1 MAINP
6 RTLAIEDALQAFLD
20 TILDRQIR
28 SIVQAWALAWDQT
41 EAALE
46 AAMMELAQATQTGR
60 VTRTQV
66 IRSQRAQAAMEQL
79 GAALEQAAART
90 GTVITADLAAVIE
103 QAVGAEVGMIESQL
117 TGTRR
122 AELRANLVRADPGQI
137 SAMIERAA
145 QQITAT
151 TLPLAP
157 ETYAA
162 VRAEL
167 LRGISVGENPRQ
179 AARRMGGD
187 AEDRTNFGLS
197 RAMTIAR
204 TEILDAARQAQFWA
218 DQDNTEVL
226 AGWVWTAHLD
236 PRTCRSCIA
245 QHGWVHDVDEPGPL
259 DHQNGR
265 CARVPKTK
273 SWEELGFE
281 GIKDP
286 PDNIPDAERWFVNLT
301 EAQQRSI
308 LTDRGYDA
316 WRRGEYSVQDW
327 SARRTVDGWRDS
339 YGVSRPPQEQG
350 RIREG

>member
-1 MAINP
+1 MAINR
-6 RTLAIEDALQAFLD
+6 RTLAIEAELQAFLD
-20 TILDRQIR
+20 TILDRQTR
-28 SIVQAWALAWDQT
+28 HIVEAWALAWDQT

-66 IRSQRAQAAMEQL
+66 IRSQRAQAAMGQL

-90 GTVITADLAAVIE
+90 GTVITSDLAAVIE

-122 AELRANLVRADPGQI
+122 AELRANLVRADPRQI
-137 SAMIERAA
+137 SAMVERATE
-145 QQITAT
+145 QITAT

-162 VRAEL
+162 VRADL

-179 AARRMGGD
+179 AARRMVRA

-204 TEILDAARQAQFWA
+204 TEMLDAARQAQVLA
-218 DQDNTEVL
+218 DQANTEVL
-226 AGWVWTAHLD
+226 SGWVWTAHLD
-236 PRTCRSCIA
+236 PRTCRSCVA
-245 QHGWVHDVDEPGPL
+245 QHGKLHPIDEPGPL

-281 GIKDP
+281 GINDP
-286 PDNIPDAERWFVNLT
+286 PDTTPDAEAWFKSLS
-301 EAQQRSI
+301 EDQQRSI
-308 LTDRGYDA
+308 LTDRGYEA
-316 WRRGEYSVQDW
+316 WKRGDYPMSDW
-327 SARRTVDGWRDS
+327 SARRTTEGWRDS
-339 YGVSRPPQEQG
+339 YGVSRPPRVVRSE
-350 RIREG
+350 

>member
-6 RTLAIEDALQAFLD
+6 RTLAVERELQAFLD
-20 TILDRQIR
+20 TILDQQTRD
-28 SIVQAWALAWDQT
+28 IVEAWALAWDQT
-41 EAALE
+41 KAALD
-46 AAMMELAQATQTGR
+46 AAMLELAQATQAGR
-60 VTRTQV
+60 VTATQ
-66 IRSQRAQAAMEQL
+66 INRSQRAQAAMRQL

-90 GTVITADLAAVIE
+90 GQVITADLAAVIE
-103 QAVGAEVGMIESQL
+103 QAIAAEVGMIETQL

-122 AELRANLVRADPGQI
+122 ATLRANLVRADPGQI
-137 SAMIERAA
+137 SAMVERAT
-145 QQITAT
+145 QQITTT

-157 ETYAA
+157 ETYAV

-179 AARRMGGD
+179 AARRMVRA

-204 TEILDAARQAQFWA
+204 TETLDATRQAQYWA
-218 DQDNTEVL
+218 DQANTQVL

-245 QHGWVHDVDEPGPL
+245 RNGTLHDLDTPGPN

-273 SWEELGFE
+273 TWAELGFE
-281 GIKDP
+281 GIEDP
-286 PDNIPDAERWFVNLT
+286 PDVTPDAEAWFAGLT
-301 EAQQRSI
+301 EAQQRDI
-308 LTDRGYDA
+308 LTDRGYGA
-316 WRRGEYSVQDW
+316 WQAGDYPMERW
-327 SARRTVDGWRDS
+327 ARVRETDGWRDS
-339 YGVSRPPQEQG
+339 WVPTRPPANVAA
-350 RIREG
+350 